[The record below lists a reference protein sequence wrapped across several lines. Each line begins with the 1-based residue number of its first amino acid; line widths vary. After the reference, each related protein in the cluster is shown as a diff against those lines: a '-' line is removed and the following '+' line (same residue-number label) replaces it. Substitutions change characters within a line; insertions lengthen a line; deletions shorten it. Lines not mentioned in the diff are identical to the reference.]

1 MSGGSLGY
9 FYCSLQEH
17 VGDFCDKE
25 LDELVRDL
33 ADLFYE
39 REWYLSSDTGVGSW
53 NEARDKFKKKW
64 FTELGREER
73 IERYLTEITDEVRK
87 SFGISNRYCRYC
99 EHWSERKDKS
109 YGDCSFQTHCL
120 THRMESCNK
129 FEERK
134 EP

>member
-9 FYCSLQEH
+9 FYCSLQDH

-33 ADLFYE
+33 ADLFHD
-39 REWYLSSDTGVGSW
+39 REWYLSSDTGVGNW

-73 IERYLTEITDEVRK
+73 IA
-87 SFGISNRYCRYC
+87 NRYCRYC

-109 YGDCSFQTHCL
+109 YGNCSFQTHCL